1 MKNYHDI
8 IIGAVLTEKADDERE
23 KNVYVFK
30 VKRDAN
36 KKEIKKAVENIFEV
50 RVTRVNTVNVKGKMK
65 RARMRYWTETQ
76 GYKKAYVKVHE
87 DDMITL
93 FEGI

>member
-8 IIGAVLTEKADDERE
+8 IIEPVLTEKADDERE
-23 KNVYVFK
+23 RNVYVFK